1 MSVDTETV
9 KRVAKL
15 SRIAIDDSQAENMKG
30 ELNAILNW
38 VEQLNEVNVDNV
50 DPMTSV
56 VDQKMRMREDGVTD
70 GGYAD
75 KVTNNAPVSDDD
87 FFAVPKVVE

>member
-15 SRIAIDDSQAENMKG
+15 SRIAIDDAQAESMKG
-30 ELNAILNW
+30 ELNTILDW
-38 VEQLNEVNVDNV
+38 VEQLNEVNVDDV
-50 DPMTSV
+50 EPMTSV
-56 VDQKMRMREDGVTD
+56 VNQKMRMREDGVTD

-75 KVTNNAPVSDDD
+75 KVTANAPVSDDD